1 MNKKTKK
8 VLIIIFSIIAVILLF
23 QLAHN
28 AYMDYTFVE
37 RMGYY
42 DFEKSKFKETIVN
55 GNKIIEEKKL
65 GLKMTIP
72 KGWEYDGKLGM
83 GTLLLKDPKINVES
97 PLRDFK
103 EWSQGCG
110 IGIAVENDGRYS
122 DGTSFF
128 DDEIN
133 KIENIKKHE
142 SYCNYHECEIININ
156 EKEILKE
163 VLRFDHGEEGY
174 LDHVFITI
182 LDHER
187 RKALKMNTAVSPKVP
202 ECQEHLDNFLNS
214 LEIN

>member
-37 RMGYY
+37 RRGYY

-97 PLRDFK
+97 PD
-103 EWSQGCG
+103 
-110 IGIAVENDGRYS
+110 
-122 DGTSFF
+122 
-128 DDEIN
+128 
-133 KIENIKKHE
+133 
-142 SYCNYHECEIININ
+142 
-156 EKEILKE
+156 
-163 VLRFDHGEEGY
+163 
-174 LDHVFITI
+174 
-182 LDHER
+182 
-187 RKALKMNTAVSPKVP
+187 RKSVV
-202 ECQEHLDNFLNS
+202 
-214 LEIN
+214 